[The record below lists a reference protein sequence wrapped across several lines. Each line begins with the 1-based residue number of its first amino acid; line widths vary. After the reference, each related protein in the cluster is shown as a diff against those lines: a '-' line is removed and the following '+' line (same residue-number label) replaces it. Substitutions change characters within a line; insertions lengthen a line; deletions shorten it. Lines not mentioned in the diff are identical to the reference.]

1 MNYISLKEDWKIKR
15 KEGTNRANIND
26 FRRGQKIGQTR
37 RGHLK
42 RTREVTKSRAR

>member
-1 MNYISLKEDWKIKR
+1 MRNINHSKR
-15 KEGTNRANIND
+15 TGRSKGNRANIND
-26 FRRGQKIGQTR
+26 FKRGQKIGQTI

>member
-1 MNYISLKEDWKIKR
+1 MRNINHSKR
-15 KEGTNRANIND
+15 TGRSKGNRAKEGK
-26 FRRGQKIGQTR
+26 KIGQTR